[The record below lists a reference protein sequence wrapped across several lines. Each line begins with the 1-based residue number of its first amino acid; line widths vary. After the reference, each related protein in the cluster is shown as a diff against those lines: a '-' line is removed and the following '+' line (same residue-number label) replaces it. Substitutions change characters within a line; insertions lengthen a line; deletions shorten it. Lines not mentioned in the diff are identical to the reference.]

1 MNEKPLVSV
10 IICTYN
16 REKYLPSALHSL
28 KNQTVDKKKY
38 EIIIVNNNSTD
49 NTEEIS
55 KRFIKENPELNIK
68 YVVETQ
74 KGLSAARNRGIKESD
89 GEIIIFIDDDAEV
102 TPNYVEEAIKF
113 FQTYDDVDAMGG
125 KIIPKYEDGKE
136 PEWMSIFL
144 WGLVTKSD
152 WGNKIRKYP
161 YSKSPYG
168 CSMALRKNAL
178 YDVGMFNE
186 QLIFRSEDKYI
197 FFQLKRHK
205 KKYLYNPNFIVFHNV
220 SKERITD
227 EAFKRISLSV
237 GAGEFD
243 RIKNEGFLIK
253 ILKLIE
259 YTLKLL
265 ISVLIS
271 IYYTIKNKPLKGGYL
286 ILNRW
291 LTLLGY
297 VKRIADDTSKVK

>member
-1 MNEKPLVSV
+1 MNNKPLVSV

-16 REKYLPSALHSL
+16 REKYLPSALNSL

-74 KGLSAARNRGIKESD
+74 RGLSAARNRGIKESD

-168 CSMALRKNAL
+168 CSMALRKNVL
-178 YDVGMFNE
+178 YDVGLFNE

-197 FFQLKRHK
+197 FYQLKRFK
-205 KKYLYNPNFIVFHNV
+205 RKYIYNPNFIVFHNI
-220 SKERITD
+220 SKERITK
-227 EAFKRISLSV
+227 EAVKRISFSV
-237 GAGEFD
+237 GAGEYD
-243 RIKNEGFLIK
+243 RIKHQS
-253 ILKLIE
+253 ILKKFIKLIE
-259 YTLKLL
+259 YFLKLL

-271 IYYTIKNKPLKGGYL
+271 FYYVIKNHPLKGEYL

-291 LTLLGY
+291 LTFLGY
-297 VKRIADDTSKVK
+297 IKRMLDDSSKIK

>member
-16 REKYLPSALHSL
+16 REKYLPLTLHSL

-49 NTEEIS
+49 KTEEIS
-55 KRFIKENPELNIK
+55 KRFIEENPDLNIK

-74 KGLSAARNRGIKESD
+74 RGLSAARNRGIKESD

-102 TPNYVEEAIKF
+102 TPNYVEEAVKF

-161 YSKSPYG
+161 YSKYPPG
-168 CSMALRKNAL
+168 CSMSFRKKIF
-178 YDVGMFNE
+178 DEIGVFNE
-186 QLIFRSEDKYI
+186 SLTLRCDDKFIFKQMDK
-197 FFQLKRHK
+197 FK
-205 KKYLYNPNFIVFHNV
+205 KKYLYNPDFIVFHNIDKNRLTNESIKKISYLV
-220 SKERITD
+220 GIGERI
-227 EAFKRISLSV
+227 RLLNSPV
-237 GAGEFD
+237 Y
-243 RIKNEGFLIK
+243 IKLLK
-253 ILKLIE
+253 IIE
-259 YTLKLL
+259 YIFKFF
-265 ISVLIS
+265 SAVAIS
-271 IYYTIKNKPLKGGYL
+271 IYYFIKLDFLKGIYLIKNRWYTLVGYFKKDV
-286 ILNRW
+286 
-291 LTLLGY
+291 T
-297 VKRIADDTSKVK
+297 